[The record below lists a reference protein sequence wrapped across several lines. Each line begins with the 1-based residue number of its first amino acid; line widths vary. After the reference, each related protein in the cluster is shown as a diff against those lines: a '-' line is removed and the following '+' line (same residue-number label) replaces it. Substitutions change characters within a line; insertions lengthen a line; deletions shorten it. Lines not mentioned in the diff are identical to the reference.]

1 MKHSY
6 VLWLT
11 LLLVGLG
18 AEAVLVSPAVQAQ
31 VGINPGDEIFID
43 GPQGDQPGGAGALT
57 DAAVDE
63 MGRSIFA
70 WEVINPP
77 TGQAIDIFLRRFDE
91 AGNALEEPFLANATT
106 ADEQRDPRV
115 VVAADGTFLVV
126 WQSLE
131 NDPDVGFNRR
141 WVRTQLFDVDGD
153 PVGAEQRVNDL
164 STALGT
170 DISAD
175 AAALR
180 VQDGS
185 SGGFVV
191 VWESLNTDGDD
202 DGLNIQARL
211 VSAGGAPLGSQFQ
224 VNSDTGGQQTV
235 PAVTELADGGFLVVW
250 RSVGSIKGQRHTDVG
265 TPMGNE
271 FLVNESFPVGGH
283 LPDAA
288 LGWDG
293 VVAVVWEDD
302 EDPAEDS
309 EIRTR
314 LYDHDLNPLGP
325 DFRVNTLITDTQ
337 SHPRL
342 GDYGPKGFLVT
353 WESDF
358 SVGDD
363 PDNSDSIQARLV
375 SGQNTF
381 DGPQIQYNVWV
392 QGGQNFPAS
401 GGWYGRLASSWRSA
415 GNEETNA
422 LVETGRQIL
431 YCLFCDDFEWGS
443 SWRWSAT
450 VGSQP

>member
-1 MKHSY
+1 MKHSF
-6 VLWLT
+6 VRSLSL
-11 LLLVGLG
+11 LLLVFGVG
-18 AEAVLVSPAVQAQ
+18 AILVTSASRAQ
-31 VGINPGDEIFID
+31 VGIDPGDEIFID
-43 GPQGDQPGGAGALT
+43 GPQGDQPGGAGTVT

-91 AGNALEEPFLANATT
+91 AGIALEEPLLANATT
-106 ADEQRDPRV
+106 ADAQRYPRV

-126 WQSLE
+126 WQSQE
-131 NDPDVGFNRR
+131 NDPDVGFNRS
-141 WVRTQLFDVDGD
+141 WVRTQLFDVNGD
-153 PVGAEQRVNDL
+153 PVGAEERVNDL

-224 VNSDTGGQQTV
+224 VNTDTGGQQTT
-235 PAVTELADGGFLVVW
+235 PAVSELADGGFLVVW
-250 RSVGSIKGQRHTDVG
+250 QSVGAIKGQRYTDVG
-265 TPMGNE
+265 VPVDNE
-271 FLVNESFPVGGH
+271 FLINQTFPISGSR
-283 LPDAA
+283 PDAA

-293 VVAVVWEDD
+293 IVAVVWEDD
-302 EDPAEDS
+302 EGLTADDS

-314 LYDHDLNPLGP
+314 LYDPDLNPLGP

-337 SHPRL
+337 THPRL

-375 SGQNTF
+375 SGQDTF

-392 QGGQNFPAS
+392 QGGQILPAS
-401 GGWYGRLASSWRSA
+401 GGWYGRLASSWNSA

-443 SWRWSAT
+443 SWRWSRT
-450 VGSQP
+450 EP